1 MADKCPPDQMVSQPK
16 VSTRKAGLTGET
28 DPQNCVSANELDV
41 DEAAE
46 HLQLDPSWVRLTVGG
61 LGRIG
66 RQYLSRKRDACDA
79 HPSLL
84 ARGKRACCSENTAT
98 VTSQSPIISD

>member
-66 RQYLSRKRDACDA
+66 RQYLSRKRHAFC
-79 HPSLL
+79 LL
-84 ARGKRACCSENTAT
+84 GVRVACCSENTAT